1 MSNDNDFL
9 IHYGVKGQ
17 KWGVRKYQEEDGVL
31 TEEGRRHYGVGKRKE
46 GKLAAVGS
54 KIRKTANKAVESVR
68 AKVKDTVAEK
78 RGPEHMSDSELDER
92 LKRMRKESEYA
103 RLKRE
108 IEGGGNQGGGGG
120 KKGGGKKHPYLA
132 LALLTPVATAIGVGT
147 KAITTEKVTQFLD
160 HRAGKKLNTFINSAK
175 TSTNSAS
182 LGKLWEGARR
192 AASTAGHEIKEN
204 VNIGSIVNANLGKK
218 AASIALKDSKKVTQ
232 FINRTSLTNP
242 VLRRGSRSFKFRG
255 GYGS

>member
-31 TEEGRRHYGVGKRKE
+31 TEEGRRHYGVGERKE

-54 KIRKTANKAVESVR
+54 KIRKTTNKAVESVR
-68 AKVKDTVAEK
+68 SKVKDTVAEK
-78 RGPEHMSDSELDER
+78 RGPERMSDSELDER

-108 IEGGGNQGGGGG
+108 IEGGGNQNNGGG

-132 LALLTPVATAIGVGT
+132 LAVLTPVATAIGVGT
-147 KAITTEKVTQFLD
+147 KLIAKEKVVSFLEK
-160 HRAGKKLNTFINSAK
+160 R
-175 TSTNSAS
+175 
-182 LGKLWEGARR
+182 
-192 AASTAGHEIKEN
+192 ASTKLAIVQRAQKSGASKERLRQLYSAAQKA
-204 VNIGSIVNANLGKK
+204 VNSM
-218 AASIALKDSKKVTQ
+218 VTA
-232 FINRTSLTNP
+232 RKS
-242 VLRRGSRSFKFRG
+242 
-255 GYGS
+255 